1 MEEKINIIKANLT
14 GDFEQDIQNLYILA
28 QDKQRELEDGIETL
42 NAINSVI
49 EELENTK
56 TNEVVEEIDENNE
69 EVEENLEESLEEA
82 SDAFDV
88 SKQDQINSMISEL
101 TQDLQNG
108 DIDEALTGAE
118 GIIAEVE
125 ELSKSD
131 DDTKIYCSCSSD
143 FEKSIMKYVFA
154 GDKEIVDTPYSN
166 DVLYTVYSDILL
178 AKKKNK
184 AAMDALDRAI
194 YWNFLSRDARSK
206 KIDLYYKRNEIVK
219 CLDAIKKL
227 QSISYTARG
236 LSECYNKYAFVFES
250 LKDPKSAY
258 ALYIVS
264 YYYLNDENVLSEL
277 NRLAEQ
283 NPELAD
289 MTFEEA
295 VQLAKDNEVNVNPN
309 NRIIGAY
316 RNIIKDCIENGNID
330 GALTLVENDYAITRD
345 EGLND
350 VYAKLVDLK
359 EQQEEAQEAEEVVEE
374 EPVVEEKPKKST
386 AKKITTKKTTTKKT
400 TTTKKAATKKTT
412 TTKKKAT
419 RKPTKKVED
428 KE

>member
-56 TNEVVEEIDENNE
+56 TNEVVEEVDENNE
-69 EVEENLEESLEEA
+69 EVEENIEESLEET
-82 SDAFDV
+82 SDDFDV
-88 SKQDQINSMISEL
+88 AKQDQINSMIAEL

-118 GIIAEVE
+118 EIIAEVE
-125 ELSKSD
+125 ELSKSVD
-131 DDTKIYCSCSSD
+131 ETKLYCSCSSD
-143 FEKSIMKYVFA
+143 FEKRIMMYVFSE
-154 GDKEIVDTPYSN
+154 GREIVDTPYSN
-166 DVLYTVYSDILL
+166 DILYTVYSDILL

-206 KIDLYYKRNEIVK
+206 KIDLYYRRNEIVK

-258 ALYIVS
+258 ALYVVS
-264 YYYLNDENVLSEL
+264 YYYVNDENVLAEL

-289 MTFEEA
+289 MTLDEA

-309 NRIIGAY
+309 NRIVGAY

-350 VYAKLVDLK
+350 VYTKLVDLK
-359 EQQEEAQEAEEVVEE
+359 EQQEESQEAEEVVEE
-374 EPVVEEKPKKST
+374 EPAAEEKPKKT
-386 AKKITTKKTTTKKT
+386 ATKKTTTKKTTTKKT

>member
-88 SKQDQINSMISEL
+88 QKQDQINSMISEL

-258 ALYIVS
+258 ALYVVS
-264 YYYLNDENVLSEL
+264 YYYLNDENVLAQL
-277 NRLAEQ
+277 NRLADK

-289 MTFEEA
+289 MTLDEA

-309 NRIIGAY
+309 NRIVGAY
-316 RNIIKDCIENGNID
+316 RNIIRDCIESGNID
-330 GALTLVENDYAITRD
+330 DALTLVENDYAITRD
-345 EGLND
+345 EELND

-359 EQQEEAQEAEEVVEE
+359 EQQEEYVDE
-374 EPVVEEKPKKST
+374 EPVVEEKTKKT
-386 AKKITTKKTTTKKT
+386 TTKKTTTKKT
-400 TTTKKAATKKTT
+400 ATKKETTKKAATKKTT

-419 RKPTKKVED
+419 RKSTKKAED

>member
-1 MEEKINIIKANLT
+1 MKEKINIIKANLT
-14 GDFEQDIQNLYILA
+14 GDFEKDLQDLYTLA
-28 QDKQRELEDGIETL
+28 QDKQKELEDGIETL

-56 TNEVVEEIDENNE
+56 TNEVVEEVDENNE
-69 EVEENLEESLEEA
+69 NVEESLEET
-82 SDAFDV
+82 SDGFDV
-88 SKQDQINSMISEL
+88 QKQEQINSMIAEL

-118 GIIAEVE
+118 GVIAEIE

-131 DDTKIYCSCSSD
+131 DNTKIYCSCSSD
-143 FEKSIMKYVFA
+143 FEKSMMKYVFA
-154 GDKEIVDTPYSN
+154 GDKEVVDTPYSN

-178 AKKKNK
+178 AKKKTK

-206 KIDLYYKRNEIVK
+206 KIDLYYRRNEIVK

-227 QSISYTARG
+227 QSISYTAQD

-258 ALYIVS
+258 ALYVVS
-264 YYYLNDENVLSEL
+264 YYYVNDENVLAEL

-289 MTFEEA
+289 MTLEEA
-295 VQLAKDNEVNVNPN
+295 FQLAKDNEVNVNPN
-309 NRIIGAY
+309 NRIVGAY
-316 RNIIKDCIENGNID
+316 RNIIKDYIESGDID
-330 GALTLVENDYAITRD
+330 FALTLVENDYAITRD
-345 EGLND
+345 EQLNE
-350 VYAKLVDLK
+350 VYTSLVDLK
-359 EQQEEAQEAEEVVEE
+359 EQQEESQEAEEVVEE
-374 EPVVEEKPKKST
+374 EPAAEEKPKKT
-386 AKKITTKKTTTKKT
+386 ATKKTTAKKT
-400 TTTKKAATKKTT
+400 ATKKTT
-412 TTKKKAT
+412 TTKKKT
-419 RKPTKKVED
+419 TKKSTKKAED

>member
-1 MEEKINIIKANLT
+1 MEEKINIIKTNLT
-14 GDFEQDIQNLYILA
+14 GDYEQDLQNLYTLA
-28 QDKQRELEDGIETL
+28 QNKQRELEDGIETL

-56 TNEVVEEIDENNE
+56 TNEVVEDDVDENNE
-69 EVEENLEESLEEA
+69 ENIEESLEET
-82 SDAFDV
+82 SDSLDAQ
-88 SKQDQINSMISEL
+88 KQEQINSMISEL

-125 ELSKSD
+125 ELSKND
-131 DDTKIYCSCSSD
+131 DDTKLYCSCSSD
-143 FEKSIMKYVFA
+143 FEKSLMEYVFA
-154 GDKEIVDTPYSN
+154 DGKEVVDTPYSN

-178 AKKKNK
+178 AKKRNK

-194 YWNFLSRDARSK
+194 YWNFLNREARSK
-206 KIDLYYKRNEIVK
+206 KIDLYYQRNEIVK

-227 QSISYTARG
+227 QSISYTAHD
-236 LSECYNKYAFVFES
+236 LSECYNKYAYVFES

-264 YYYLNDENVLSEL
+264 YYYLNDENVLAEL

-283 NPELAD
+283 TPELAD
-289 MTFEEA
+289 MTFDEA
-295 VQLAKDNEVNVNPN
+295 LQLAKDNEVNVNPN

-316 RNIIKDCIENGNID
+316 RNIIRDCIENGNID
-330 GALTLVENDYAITRD
+330 AAITLVENDYAITRD

-350 VYAKLVDLK
+350 VYAQLVNLK
-359 EQQEEAQEAEEVVEE
+359 EQQDAVKEELEENTETI
-374 EPVVEEKPKKST
+374 EEKPKKAT
-386 AKKITTKKTTTKKT
+386 KKATSKTTKKTTTKKT
-400 TTTKKAATKKTT
+400 TTKKAT
-412 TTKKKAT
+412 TTKKTAT
-419 RKPTKKVED
+419 NETTKKN

>member
-56 TNEVVEEIDENNE
+56 TNEVVEEVDENNE
-69 EVEENLEESLEEA
+69 EVEENVEESLEET
-82 SDAFDV
+82 SDDFDV
-88 SKQDQINSMISEL
+88 AKQDQINSMIAEL

-118 GIIAEVE
+118 EIIAEVE
-125 ELSKSD
+125 ELSKFD

-250 LKDPKSAY
+250 LKDSKSAY

-316 RNIIKDCIENGNID
+316 RNIIRDCIESGNID
-330 GALTLVENDYAITRD
+330 DALTLVENDYAITRD
-345 EGLND
+345 EELND

-359 EQQEEAQEAEEVVEE
+359 EQQEEYVDE
-374 EPVVEEKPKKST
+374 EPAVEEKPKKT
-386 AKKITTKKTTTKKT
+386 TTKKTTTKKT
-400 TTTKKAATKKTT
+400 STKKETTKKAATKKTT
-412 TTKKKAT
+412 TTKKKT
-419 RKPTKKVED
+419 TKKSTKKAED